1 MNRFSKLI
9 TLMALFFITVSVHAQ
24 SRGTKGGG
32 VSDALSQMEDALA
45 MPDDDLSPEEAYFL
59 GRAVAANILTR
70 YRLYTRKP
78 ALTRYLNQICFAIT
92 VNSPMPDIYNGYHV
106 AILDSPDLNAF
117 GTIGGHIF
125 ICRGLLEALTSE
137 DAVAAVLAHEIA
149 HIQLRHSAELIKDMK
164 FEQEFSSAAE
174 RAAAIANRDT
184 KLSERDKRFYN
195 SVREMVATLFENNY
209 SREQEFAAD
218 TYSLKLLA
226 TAGYSPA
233 SLINVLTLLQ
243 KTGGTGGYNSTHPL
257 PAQRI
262 NNVRREILRYPVR
275 DTRTFRASRFA
286 ESFR

>member
-1 MNRFSKLI
+1 MNKGLLSLVLI
-9 TLMALFFITVSVHAQ
+9 FALFSSLAAQ
-24 SRGTKGGG
+24 S
-32 VSDALSQMEDALA
+32 EDALA
-45 MPDDDLSPEEAYFL
+45 LPDDDLSSEEAYYL

-70 YRLYTRKP
+70 YRLYTKKP
-78 ALTRYLNQICFAIT
+78 VLTRYLNQICAAIT

-117 GTIGGHIF
+117 GTTGGHIF
-125 ICRGLLEALTSE
+125 ICRGLLEALKSE

-164 FEQEFSSAAE
+164 LNQELSNMAD

-184 KLSERDKRFYN
+184 KLSERNKLFYN
-195 SVREMVATLFENNY
+195 SVREMVTTLFENSY

-218 TYSLKLLA
+218 TYALKLLA
-226 TAGYSPA
+226 GAGYSPA
-233 SLINVLTLLQ
+233 SLVDVLTLLQ
-243 KTGGTGGYNSTHPL
+243 KTGGTGGYNGTHPL

-262 NNVRREILRYPVR
+262 NNIHGEVPRYPVQ
-275 DTRTFRASRFA
+275 DTRSFRASRFA